1 MAEATDSGGGG
12 GIPFILPVLPGVAG
26 VAAAAT
32 NLVVE
37 LGEMDNLKKRV
48 DKLLEDFGGSP
59 GGPKKIGEDWLEKDG
74 LGGPG
79 FHEADFLYGS
89 YTVVREQL
97 VKFSKVLELQMES
110 MKLAIHATQ
119 HGYQSIDDD
128 IRAKMK
134 RLNAEIAHMQT
145 PAPDDQGTGTKGM
158 GGRSDQPLPEQKPTG
173 GSTDDTGGF

>member
-12 GIPFILPVLPGVAG
+12 GISPFILPVLPGVAG

-48 DKLLEDFGGSP
+48 DKLLEDFGGSQ
-59 GGPKKIGEDWLEKDG
+59 GGPKKIGEDWLEKEG

-89 YTVVREQL
+89 YAVVREQL
-97 VKFSKVLELQMES
+97 QKFSKVLELQMES

-119 HGYQSIDDD
+119 TGYQGIDDD

-134 RLNAEIAHMQT
+134 RLNAEISHMQ
-145 PAPDDQGTGTKGM
+145 DSDQQGTGAKGM
-158 GGRSDQPLPEQKPTG
+158 GGRSGQPLPQGTPA
-173 GSTDDTGGF
+173 SADDGDF